1 MPDVNVKGRY
11 RIYTHDGTIPLNFTS
26 YSNSLCSIRRPNPNT
41 FITISTYIPGSLSP
55 FTTFDPG
62 SSYTIVT
69 KSNTANFSMGP
80 YTRVD
85 RLPSSVTFR
94 SPNFYH
100 GLDKNS
106 ITVALSSYALSVNSP
121 LSTAFTYIPNQDGY
135 FINSIS
141 FNTQKLTF
149 LIQFS

>member
-11 RIYTHDGTIPLNFTS
+11 RIYTHDGTTPLNFTS

-69 KSNTANFSMGP
+69 KSNTADFSIGP
-80 YTRVD
+80 YTRAG
-85 RLPSSVTFR
+85 RLP
-94 SPNFYH
+94 
-100 GLDKNS
+100 
-106 ITVALSSYALSVNSP
+106 
-121 LSTAFTYIPNQDGY
+121 
-135 FINSIS
+135 
-141 FNTQKLTF
+141 
-149 LIQFS
+149 